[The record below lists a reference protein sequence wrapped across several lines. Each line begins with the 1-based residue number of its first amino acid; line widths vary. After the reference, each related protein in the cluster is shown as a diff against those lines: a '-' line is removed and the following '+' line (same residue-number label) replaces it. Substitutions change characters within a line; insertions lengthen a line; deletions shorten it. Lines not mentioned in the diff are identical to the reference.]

1 MEWLQGQRTY
11 GERKTSPGREGGR
24 EEGRKGGRREGGG
37 RGREEG
43 RESDFHDSH
52 MPTPTVQ
59 NANHKSS
66 TAHLKHSSNDLQLP
80 KGSPY
85 AS

>member
-1 MEWLQGQRTY
+1 MRERHHQG
-11 GERKTSPGREGGR
+11 GREGGR
-24 EEGRKGGRREGGG
+24 KEGREEGG
-37 RGREEG
+37 GREEG

-66 TAHLKHSSNDLQLP
+66 TAQLKHSSNDLQLP